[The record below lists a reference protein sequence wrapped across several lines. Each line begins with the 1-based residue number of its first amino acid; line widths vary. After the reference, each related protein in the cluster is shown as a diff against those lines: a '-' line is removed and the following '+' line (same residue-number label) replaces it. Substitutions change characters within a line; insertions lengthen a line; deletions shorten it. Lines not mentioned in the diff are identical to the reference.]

1 MMKFLFALLFSIP
14 LFAQKPFYAHFRYFH
29 LETDNEKALP
39 DYAANALGVELGYT
53 KNVGKHFKLD
63 LSGSLSTSFL
73 NSSNLA
79 SSRYEIGLFDQA
91 NTTNMDFLTR
101 IEKAS
106 LIFQNKKIKIKLGR
120 QVLNTPFINP
130 QDGRMR
136 PSAEGGIYTE
146 LGSLSLGYLYEM
158 APRGTMGW
166 SSVAESIG
174 YFPVGVDIDGK
185 KSTYAGHLTSVGIL
199 MAGLDQKW
207 KGISYKFH
215 DLFVENLL
223 QTALISAEYIIS
235 IQGGKWVSG
244 IQFIKQHSL
253 SDNLYTEK
261 NTHASVISLKTG
273 LEFKRWNGS
282 LNYTNISAEGR
293 YLMPREWGK
302 DPFYTFMPRERNEGF
317 GGVNAYVAKFSYA
330 IPNWK
335 IKINPSVGYFDLP
348 SVSNF
353 SLNKYGM
360 PSYTQLNFEVLI
372 NASKIAK
379 GLDFQFL
386 LANKTNQGDTIENA
400 KYIQNK
406 VNMNSWNFVINYRL

>member
-1 MMKFLFALLFSIP
+1 MMKFLFTFLLSIP
-14 LFAQKPFYAHFRYFH
+14 LLAQRPFYAQFRYFH

-39 DYAANALGVELGYT
+39 DYAANAMGAEVGYT
-53 KNVGKHFKLD
+53 KNVGKHLQIDF
-63 LSGSLSTSFL
+63 SGSLSTSFL

-91 NTTNMDFLTR
+91 NTTNLDFLTR

-106 LIFQNKKIKIKLGR
+106 LTYQNKKMKVKLGR

-136 PSAEGGIYTE
+136 PSAEGGIYAE
-146 LGSLSLGYLYEM
+146 YGPLSVGYLYEM

-166 SSVAESIG
+166 STVAESIG
-174 YFPVGVDIDGK
+174 YYPVGVDYDGK
-185 KSTYAGHLTSVGIL
+185 KSIYAGHLTSAGIL

-207 KGISYKFH
+207 KGISFKFH
-215 DLFVENLL
+215 DLFVENIL
-223 QTALISAEYIIS
+223 QSALISAEFTKPIP
-235 IQGGKWVSG
+235 GGKWVNG
-244 IQFIKQHSL
+244 MQFIKQHSL
-253 SDNLYTEK
+253 SDNQYTEK

-273 LEFKRWNGS
+273 LEYKRWNGS
-282 LNYTNISAEGR
+282 LNFTNISAEGR

-302 DPFYTFMPRERNEGF
+302 DPFYTFMPRERNEGL
-317 GGVNAYVAKFSYA
+317 GDVKAYVAKFSYV
-330 IPNWK
+330 IPKWK
-335 IKINPSVGYFDLP
+335 IKINPSVGYFELP
-348 SVSNF
+348 SVTNF

-360 PSYTQLNFEVLI
+360 PSYTQMNVEVLI
-372 NASKIAK
+372 DASKIAK

-386 LANKTNQGDTIENA
+386 LANKTNQGDTMENA

-406 VNMNSWNFVINYRL
+406 VNMNSWNFVVNYRL

>member
-1 MMKFLFALLFSIP
+1 MMKFLFTLLLSIP
-14 LFAQKPFYAHFRYFH
+14 LLAQKPFYAQFRYFH
-29 LETDNEKALP
+29 LETDNEKVLP
-39 DYAANALGVELGYT
+39 DYGANALGVELGYT
-53 KNVGKHFKLD
+53 KNVGKHFKVD

-73 NSSNLA
+73 NSSNLS

-91 NTTNMDFLTR
+91 NTTNLDFLTR

-106 LIFQNKKIKIKLGR
+106 LTYQNKKMKVKLGR

-136 PSAEGGIYTE
+136 PSAEGGIYAE
-146 LGSLSLGYLYEM
+146 LGPLSLGYLYEM

-166 SSVAESIG
+166 SPVAESIG
-174 YFPVGVDIDGK
+174 YFPVGVAIDGK
-185 KSTYAGHLTSVGIL
+185 KSTYAGHLTSAGIL

-223 QTALISAEYIIS
+223 QTALISAEFAHPIR
-235 IQGGKWVSG
+235 GGKWVSG

-253 SDNLYTEK
+253 SDNQYTEK

-273 LEFKRWNGS
+273 LEYKRWNGS
-282 LNYTNISAEGR
+282 LNVTNISAEGR

-302 DPFYTFMPRERNEGF
+302 DPFYTFMPRERNEGL
-317 GGVNAYVAKFSYA
+317 GDVKAYVAKFSYA

-335 IKINPSVGYFDLP
+335 MKINPSVGYFDLP
-348 SVSNF
+348 SVTNF
-353 SLNKYGM
+353 NLNKYGM
-360 PSYTQLNFEVLI
+360 PSYSQMNLEILI
-372 NASKIAK
+372 DASKIAK

-386 LANKTNQGDTIENA
+386 LANKTNQGDTMENS

-406 VNMNSWNFVINYRL
+406 VNMNSWNFVVNYRL

>member
-1 MMKFLFALLFSIP
+1 
-14 LFAQKPFYAHFRYFH
+14 
-29 LETDNEKALP
+29 
-39 DYAANALGVELGYT
+39 
-53 KNVGKHFKLD
+53 
-63 LSGSLSTSFL
+63 
-73 NSSNLA
+73 
-79 SSRYEIGLFDQA
+79 
-91 NTTNMDFLTR
+91 MDFLTR